1 MNDIIWYDYIFWQN
15 CFGREVA
22 WLLFQR
28 FPLKV
33 WTWVIVFT
41 HCVPVALVRMCK
53 GICLRSWV
61 KTRAKCSGTLLYVT
75 RGALWKKFDD
85 VFMISQLTGKG
96 KWLWQLYGAIEAWEI
111 QGLKEIPYRRSAMLY
126 PQNVWSQWRYRFVF
140 VGTRS
145 FFVSYLLLK
154 GCEINETN

>member
-1 MNDIIWYDYIFWQN
+1 MNDIIWYDYIFRQN

-41 HCVPVALVRMCK
+41 HCVPVAVVRMCK

-75 RGALWKKFDD
+75 RGALWKKSTNWEKQ
-85 VFMISQLTGKG
+85 MIVAVM
-96 KWLWQLYGAIEAWEI
+96 GAIEAWEI

-126 PQNVWSQWRYRFVF
+126 PQNVRSHWRYRFVF

-154 GCEINETN
+154 GCEIN